1 ARRYLCRCYPN
12 HCSAPMIT
20 CRCALTG
27 EPTRPTLN
35 HMVQYANTAQ
45 PGPPPMHETFAALAD
60 PTRLKFLE
68 RLRRSDASI
77 TQLAQQADISL
88 TGTKKHVGVLES
100 AGLVSTRK
108 EGRTRICTLG
118 RRGLEQ

>member
-1 ARRYLCRCYPN
+1 
-12 HCSAPMIT
+12 
-20 CRCALTG
+20 
-27 EPTRPTLN
+27 
-35 HMVQYANTAQ
+35 MVQYANTAQ
-45 PGPPPMHETFAALAD
+45 SAPLQLHQTFAALAD
-60 PTRLKFLE
+60 PTRLGFLE

-118 RRGLEQ
+118 RRGLEQEAAWISNYQRTLEERFDHLGKLLDRLKEEA